1 MKKFLLTIAIAAT
14 TLVSMAQTTNYTGN
28 LVVALDDHP
37 MPAQEETIIVENNNG
52 TYTLRLNNLILN
64 DGEGTIMPVGNIVLN
79 DLHTET
85 GENGINT
92 IDAEQTTIITPGDD
106 SKLPADSYWMEFEEG
121 VPVKLNAKFT
131 DSNLECKIDIDL
143 VIMQVSVTF
152 NGENTTDIKNIVVES
167 KPKNIF
173 DLTGRRIETIT
184 TPGIYIIDGKKVIIK

>member
-28 LVVALDDHP
+28 LVVAINDFP

-52 TYTLRLNNLILN
+52 TYTLCLNNLILN

-79 DLHTET
+79 DLTATE
-85 GENGINT
+85 ENGIKT

-143 VIMQVSVTF
+143 EIMWVSVTF

-184 TPGIYIIDGKKVIIK
+184 TPGIYIVDGKKVIIK

>member
-28 LVVALDDHP
+28 LVVAINDFP

-52 TYTLRLNNLILN
+52 TYTLCLNNLILN

-79 DLHTET
+79 DLTATE
-85 GENGINT
+85 ENGIKT

-143 VIMQVSVTF
+143 EIMWVSVTF

-184 TPGIYIIDGKKVIIK
+184 TPGIYIVNGKKVIIK

>member
-28 LVVALDDHP
+28 LVVAINDFP

-79 DLHTET
+79 DLTATE
-85 GENGINT
+85 ENGIKT

-143 VIMQVSVTF
+143 EIMWVSVTF

-184 TPGIYIIDGKKVIIK
+184 TPGIYIVNGKKVIIK

>member
-28 LVVALDDHP
+28 LVVAINDIP

-52 TYTLRLNNLILN
+52 TYTLCLNNLILN
-64 DGEGTIMPVGNIVLN
+64 DSEGSIMPVGNIVLN
-79 DLHTET
+79 DLTATE
-85 GENGINT
+85 ENGIKT

-106 SKLPADSYWMEFEEG
+106 SKLPADSDWMEFEEG

-143 VIMQVSVTF
+143 EIMWVSVTF

-184 TPGIYIIDGKKVIIK
+184 TPGIYIVDGKKVIIK

>member
-28 LVVALDDHP
+28 LVVAINDFP

-79 DLHTET
+79 NLTATE
-85 GENGINT
+85 ENGIKT

-143 VIMQVSVTF
+143 EIMWVSVTF

-184 TPGIYIIDGKKVIIK
+184 TPGIYIVDGKKVIIK